1 MKKWVGAALL
11 LVALAAVLEWRRPRY
26 YPVDAKPQPHVP
38 KFVRNQQAVAS
49 EPIGAAQAQK
59 SRVSLLMEGKLDRN
73 EYALQP
79 HEVEEFLRQN
89 RTNAHSLITAFAAT
103 HDREYLRQA
112 GRLFPED
119 SFVQAQMLMHDV
131 FPEERQK
138 WLEAFKAS
146 APDNAFPN
154 MLSARERLRAGDI
167 AGAMAEVAAA
177 QGKPFEDYTRRSM
190 VALTE
195 AYMSAGRP
203 VAEANVAGSAEIL
216 LPHLAQIK
224 EVSAGLL
231 NYARE
236 NPANA
241 DAARAAVW
249 QIGSLLREDGGG
261 GILLTDAV
269 GVAIQNLLLGNWP
282 PDRAAPFLEGTVE
295 EQLAANR
302 AHREQV
308 QMGTAL
314 FDAWLPNAP
323 EHEIIAYIER
333 IKAFGEWDALN
344 WLRGRH
350 PELAQVVRPQ

>member
-1 MKKWVGAALL
+1 MKRWIALLALGLAALIVFRL
-11 LVALAAVLEWRRPRY
+11 GKRTDAPPSIQAEAQSPPSQK
-26 YPVDAKPQPHVP
+26 PVP
-38 KFVRNQQAVAS
+38 S
-49 EPIGAAQAQK
+49 EPISSAEPQR
-59 SRVSLLMEGKLDRN
+59 SRISLLMQGKLDRN

-79 HEVEEFLRQN
+79 HEIAEYLRQN

-112 GRLFPED
+112 GKLFPND
-119 SFVQAQMLMHDV
+119 SFVQAQVLMHNV
-131 FPEERQK
+131 FPDERQK

-154 MLSARERLRAGDI
+154 MLSARERLQAGDVT
-167 AGAMAEVAAA
+167 GAMAEVAAA
-177 QGKPFEDYTRRSM
+177 QGKPFEDYTRRSI

-224 EVSAGLL
+224 EVTQGLM

-236 NPANA
+236 NPAHT

-249 QIGSLLREDGGG
+249 QIGSLLRDDGGG

-269 GVAIQNLLLGNWP
+269 GMAIQNLLLGNWP
-282 PDRAAPFLEGTVE
+282 PNQPAPFLDSTVE

-302 AHREQV
+302 THREQV
-308 QMGTAL
+308 RASTAL
-314 FDAWLPNAP
+314 FDAWLPTAP

-350 PELAQVVRPQ
+350 PELANVVRPQ

>member
-1 MKKWVGAALL
+1 MKRWIALL
-11 LVALAAVLEWRRPRY
+11 ALGLAAFIVFRLGKRPAAPLSNQSEAQSPRSQ
-26 YPVDAKPQPHVP
+26 KP
-38 KFVRNQQAVAS
+38 VAS
-49 EPIGAAQAQK
+49 EPIGSAAPHK
-59 SRVSLLMEGKLDRN
+59 SRISLLMEGKLDRS
-73 EYALQP
+73 EYALQA
-79 HEVEEFLRQN
+79 HEIAEYLRQN

-112 GRLFPED
+112 GKLFPDD
-119 SFVQAQMLMHDV
+119 SFVQAQVLMHNV

-154 MLSARERLRAGDI
+154 MLTARERLRAGDI
-167 AGAMAEVAAA
+167 EGAMAEVAAA
-177 QGKPFEDYTRRSM
+177 QGKPFEDYTRRSI

-224 EVSAGLL
+224 EVTHGLL

-236 NPANA
+236 NPTNA

-269 GVAIQNLLLGNWP
+269 GMAIQNLLLGNWP
-282 PDRAAPFLEGTVE
+282 PNHPAPFLDSTVE

-302 AHREQV
+302 THREQV
-308 QMGTAL
+308 RASTAL

-350 PELAQVVRPQ
+350 PELANVRPQ